1 MSLPAQ
7 NIKIINNTFLKFQ
20 TQRQKLAHLHLS
32 KSKFTYQIQSMES
45 QYAFPMSATTA
56 ESSPK
61 LPQLLGNHSAI
72 KLHLHHSQNM
82 LLLTIDK
89 LPLNIRSIS
98 VPLHN
103 ISPYFKSIRFS
114 RHRDS
119 VSPKQIQ
126 ENPLRAKFKTPSQDV
141 FLITRMGEN
150 GVYG

>member
-7 NIKIINNTFLKFQ
+7 NIKIINNTVLKFQ
-20 TQRQKLAHLHLS
+20 TQRQRLAHLHLS

-103 ISPYFKSIRFS
+103 ISPYFKSS
-114 RHRDS
+114 DS
-119 VSPKQIQ
+119 HVTETVSLPNKSKKTLSGQSSKH
-126 ENPLRAKFKTPSQDV
+126 PLRMYFS
-141 FLITRMGEN
+141 
-150 GVYG
+150 

>member
-7 NIKIINNTFLKFQ
+7 NIKIINNTVLKLPN
-20 TQRQKLAHLHLS
+20 TKTETSSLTLV

-103 ISPYFKSIRFS
+103 ISPYFKIHQIFT
-114 RHRDS
+114 
-119 VSPKQIQ
+119 SPRQCLSQ
-126 ENPLRAKFKTPSQDV
+126 TNPRKPS
-141 FLITRMGEN
+141 
-150 GVYG
+150 

>member
-20 TQRQKLAHLHLS
+20 TQRQRLAHLHLS

-103 ISPYFKSIRFS
+103 ISPYFKSS
-114 RHRDS
+114 DS
-119 VSPKQIQ
+119 HVTETVSLPNKSKKTLIGQSSKH
-126 ENPLRAKFKTPSQDV
+126 PLRMYFS
-141 FLITRMGEN
+141 
-150 GVYG
+150 